1 MRLWGVGLLHLAVA
15 LSLSQLPAG
24 AQTAGSGAQ
33 ASPSSG
39 VPRTRDGKPDLS
51 GILAGIEH
59 RQRQPPVPFREQGRS
74 RRAPT
79 GDDERY
85 QPIWVNSDRRA

>member
-39 VPRTRDGKPDLS
+39 VPRTRDGKAGLS
-51 GILAGIEH
+51 GIWQALNTANDNLLSHSASKGVPAGLGVG
-59 RQRQPPVPFREQGRS
+59 P
-74 RRAPT
+74 
-79 GDDERY
+79 
-85 QPIWVNSDRRA
+85 